1 MKFHLFKRKQIPRK
15 IELDDLA
22 RAFWQDSPIDKAFFE
37 EPDHGHPST
46 APDWKTDAVRDF
58 WLQYIRPFKK
68 TITAP
73 VLKTIQNLLMELETM
88 APCPSVSQADDEI
101 PRQYLALSGIAL
113 MDHALNVSREAVDL
127 LKAKENDFQMR
138 VGKLLIA
145 ALTHDVGKHPSAR
158 IAHMP
163 HSYNSA
169 MWLQQRIGHLKDRE
183 QIIEAVRLHH
193 AGGGSC
199 KTAPA
204 NPILSILMQADRIAR
219 QKELANLAFEKQ
231 RQHSGN
237 QERQHLPEN
246 RMRSD
251 SDHGEEKEAHWFS
264 KEMFLEDLHSQISVM
279 GFDAFRHKGRA
290 YFSPSIIKGALNR
303 LRRQR
308 GLSDI
313 RSGAQIRKILSMH
326 VPEVANEKCRLRFK
340 QNFKPMKR
348 WFYIFPASLLGASE
362 KTDPDIPRDRKGRWL
377 KGIDRIQAQPN
388 QCPETK
394 SLRFRDK
401 QGEKMKTVLS
411 IVLFLST
418 AVSYSHALARDTA
431 AATHIIGQKNRQ
443 HEYGPARGMERPAY
457 VITPTAA
464 AAKAATSRIR
474 QNRPDRPVKKTFVIY
489 FDFGSSE
496 LERSQKQKLYR
507 LATIIGNRPAVSV
520 TGYTCP
526 TGPFEANRRLARER
540 AQTVATWLKEHGIEV
555 RQAAG
560 RPECCYVSDTR
571 PAENRRVE
579 IVF

>member
-1 MKFHLFKRKQIPRK
+1 MKFHLFKRIQIPRK
-15 IELDDLA
+15 IALDDLA
-22 RAFWQDSPIDKAFFE
+22 RAFWQDPPIDEALSA

-46 APDWKTDAVRDF
+46 APDWQTDAVRDF
-58 WLQYIRPFKK
+58 WLQYVRPFGN

-73 VLKTIQNLLMELETM
+73 VLKTIRDLLMELEAM
-88 APCPSVSQADDEI
+88 APCPSVTEADHET
-101 PRQYLALSGIAL
+101 PGQYLALSGIAL

-127 LKAKENDFQMR
+127 LKAKETDFQMR
-138 VGKLLIA
+138 LGKLLIA

-231 RQHSGN
+231 RQNSGN
-237 QERQHLPEN
+237 QERPQLPED
-246 RMRSD
+246 RMRID

-313 RSGAQIRKILSMH
+313 RSGARIRKILSMH

-348 WFYIFPASLLGASE
+348 WFYIFPPSLSGASE
-362 KTDPDIPRDRKGRWL
+362 KTDPGIPRDRKGRWL
-377 KGIDRIQAQPN
+377 KGIDRI
-388 QCPETK
+388 
-394 SLRFRDK
+394 
-401 QGEKMKTVLS
+401 
-411 IVLFLST
+411 
-418 AVSYSHALARDTA
+418 
-431 AATHIIGQKNRQ
+431 
-443 HEYGPARGMERPAY
+443 
-457 VITPTAA
+457 
-464 AAKAATSRIR
+464 
-474 QNRPDRPVKKTFVIY
+474 
-489 FDFGSSE
+489 
-496 LERSQKQKLYR
+496 
-507 LATIIGNRPAVSV
+507 
-520 TGYTCP
+520 
-526 TGPFEANRRLARER
+526 R
-540 AQTVATWLKEHGIEV
+540 A
-555 RQAAG
+555 
-560 RPECCYVSDTR
+560 
-571 PAENRRVE
+571 
-579 IVF
+579 

>member
-1 MKFHLFKRKQIPRK
+1 MKFHLFKRRKIPRK

-22 RAFWQDSPIDKAFFE
+22 RAFWQDPPIEKACSE
-37 EPDHGHPST
+37 APDHGHPST

-58 WLQYIRPFKK
+58 WLQYVRPFGN

-73 VLKTIQNLLMELETM
+73 VLKTIRDLLMELETM
-88 APCPSVSQADDEI
+88 APCPSVSQADDET
-101 PRQYLALSGIAL
+101 PGQYLALSGIAL
-113 MDHALNVSREAVDL
+113 MDHALNVGREAVDL

-145 ALTHDVGKHPSAR
+145 ALAHDVGKHPSAR

-169 MWLQQRIGHLKDRE
+169 MWLQQRIGHLKDRDR
-183 QIIEAVRLHH
+183 IIEAVRLHH
-193 AGGGSC
+193 AGAGSC

-204 NPILSILMQADRIAR
+204 NPILPILMQADRLAR

-231 RQHSGN
+231 RQHSGSR
-237 QERQHLPEN
+237 ERHQLTED
-246 RMRSD
+246 RMRND
-251 SDHGEEKEAHWFS
+251 PDHSEEKEEYWFS
-264 KEMFLEDLHSQISVM
+264 KEMFLENLYSQITVM
-279 GFDAFRHKGRA
+279 GFDAFRHKGLA
-290 YFSPSIIKGALNR
+290 YFSPSVITGALNR
-303 LRRQR
+303 LRRQC

-313 RSGAQIRKILSMH
+313 RAGAQIRKIISMH
-326 VPEVANEKCRLRFK
+326 VPEAANEKCRLRFK

-348 WFYIFPASLLGASE
+348 WFYIFPASLFGVSE
-362 KTDPDIPRDRKGRWL
+362 KTGPDIPRDRKGRWL
-377 KGIDRIQAQPN
+377 KGIDRIQAQPK

-418 AVSYSHALARDTA
+418 AVSYSHALANDMA
-431 AATHIIGQKNRQ
+431 AATHIIGQKSRQ
-443 HEYGPARGMERPAY
+443 HDYGPARWMERPAY
-457 VITPTAA
+457 VITPKAA
-464 AAKAATSRIR
+464 AAKAVMPRRR
-474 QNRPDRPVKKTFVIY
+474 QSRPDRPVKKTVVIH

-540 AQTVATWLKEHGIEV
+540 AQTVATWLKENGIAV
-555 RQAAG
+555 RQTAG